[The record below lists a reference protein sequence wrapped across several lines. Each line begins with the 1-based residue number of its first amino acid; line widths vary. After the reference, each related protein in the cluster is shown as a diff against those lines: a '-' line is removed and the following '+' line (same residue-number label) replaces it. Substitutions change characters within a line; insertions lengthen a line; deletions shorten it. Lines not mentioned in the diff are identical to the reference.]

1 MEIKIRDRADT
12 ILVQSALLELLPEI
26 DKGKTFDVTIKQ
38 HREKRSKN
46 ANDYSW
52 VLQSQIA
59 KAVNKSL
66 DEVHEQMVLDYGVT
80 ETYSIKKCAFES
92 AKRVFDYFKVLGE
105 SQANG
110 IDFIHVRVGI
120 GTHLYDTKEMSDF
133 INGVVQEAEN
143 LGIET
148 KTPNEI
154 AEMLSLWEQGKR

>member
-1 MEIKIRDRADT
+1 MEFRLKDRTDTLLVQNALIQIIPELDSGKEFDVEIKR
-12 ILVQSALLELLPEI
+12 
-26 DKGKTFDVTIKQ
+26 

-46 ANDYSW
+46 SNDYAW
-52 VLQSQIA
+52 LLQDKIA
-59 KAVNKSL
+59 KATGKGL
-66 DEVHEQMVLDYGVT
+66 DEIHEQMVLDYGVT

-105 SQANG
+105 SSVN
-110 IDFIHVRVGI
+110 DNEFVHVRVGI

-133 INGVVQEAEN
+133 INGVVQEAQN